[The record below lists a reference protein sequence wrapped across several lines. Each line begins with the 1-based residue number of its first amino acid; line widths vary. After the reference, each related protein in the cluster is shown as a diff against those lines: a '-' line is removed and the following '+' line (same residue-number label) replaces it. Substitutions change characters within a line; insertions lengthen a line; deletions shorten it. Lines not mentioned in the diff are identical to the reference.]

1 MHMRQCLYKYIVK
14 ASIGTTLL
22 LLFFSVWNI
31 SLNHKVKDLYVN
43 VPENFNLFENM
54 EYMPI
59 GNAVYFQHEI
69 MSESA
74 IGILKIRYEF
84 ALSKK

>member
-1 MHMRQCLYKYIVK
+1 
-14 ASIGTTLL
+14 
-22 LLFFSVWNI
+22 
-31 SLNHKVKDLYVN
+31 
-43 VPENFNLFENM
+43 M